1 MGGQRLA
8 PRQPFADP
16 GSTLKTVPDRKLF
29 SQLAMF
35 LINQFRPFALLTEY
49 GVMRS
54 SIIAY
59 LRRPDGLLMPL
70 AKMWCSGIW
79 VHSGG

>member
-8 PRQPFADP
+8 PRRPFADP
-16 GSTLKTVPDRKLF
+16 GLTLKAFPDGRLF

-49 GVMRS
+49 RVMRS
-54 SIIAY
+54 KIVAC
-59 LRRPDGLLMPL
+59 LRRPDGPLMPL
-70 AKMWCSGIW
+70 AKMWCSTIW
-79 VHSGG
+79 VHSG